1 MSLSAFDRSRA
12 ILVAVTLCGA
22 MVSSAQG
29 GAGSVPVFVLNGVVK
44 ERDGRAPLADVQ
56 VLATD
61 TVDKSETHLRLSSHT
76 DRRGK
81 YNMLL
86 PYGPVYRVEY
96 QVHGHVTKRVII
108 DLSHVRP
115 KDQEGGHAMGLEIAL
130 FTELEKVDYGAFDT
144 PVAICRWE
152 RREKRFQWDE
162 DYTRKREMELD
173 ELEKQHVAMLHSGGN
188 TP

>member
-1 MSLSAFDRSRA
+1 M
-12 ILVAVTLCGA
+12 
-22 MVSSAQG
+22 
-29 GAGSVPVFVLNGVVK
+29 PVFVLNGVVK